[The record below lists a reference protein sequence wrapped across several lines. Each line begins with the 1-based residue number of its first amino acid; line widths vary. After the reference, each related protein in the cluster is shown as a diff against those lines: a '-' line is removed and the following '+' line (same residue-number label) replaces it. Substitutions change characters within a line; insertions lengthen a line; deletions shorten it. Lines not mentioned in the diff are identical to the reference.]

1 MFKSKFR
8 ACITALVLSL
18 AIMLYTTPAFAES
31 ISAHGTT
38 PMRNAGLLSKTYII
52 AAQRLIA
59 ELVFSQLAGGSGTI
73 IDNGVV
79 RIDRQGQT
87 GTGDLNLQ
95 VQIDGLS
102 RASTIA
108 AALIPNQYFNGV
120 TNPGTMAE
128 VQRVVRSALVQS
140 LDSLRNGH
148 GEIFGLQGNPS
159 N

>member
-8 ACITALVLSL
+8 VGITALVLSL
-18 AIMLYTTPAFAES
+18 TIMLYATPAFAS
-31 ISAHGTT
+31 ISSYDAR
-38 PMRNAGLLSKTYII
+38 PMRNAGLLSKTYIL

-59 ELVFSQLAGGSGTI
+59 ELLFSQLAGGSGTVI
-73 IDNGVV
+73 FNDVV

-87 GTGDLNLQ
+87 STGDLNLQ
-95 VQIDGLS
+95 VQINGLS
-102 RASTIA
+102 SSSTIA

-120 TNPGTMAE
+120 TNPGTRAE

-140 LDSLRNGH
+140 LDSLRSGH